1 MGVTLTELFCPASP
15 EIGTSLTLELLIL
28 LKTAIVEYF
37 SIVVMAAYKS
47 IGPSWTETDF
57 GIAVDCS
64 IGIWQDCD

>member
-47 IGPSWTETDF
+47 IGPS
-57 GIAVDCS
+57 
-64 IGIWQDCD
+64 